1 MTFHSDHIPYHTK
14 FLACFLLVWS
24 LSSGNTMALE
34 ESMSNNL
41 LKIHSFNNF
50 PREVNIFTSFLARA
64 GFYYTG
70 YSDDVRCYACV
81 LTHWKWTSRDDPI
94 AIHRSLTPSCFHVIN
109 LYSTDEHSYSASAN
123 SRQLIIS
130 SAISAYYHP
139 NNTLT
144 TSVPRTDSP
153 YIQIICH
160 TPMHF
165 FNIWQ

>member
-50 PREVNIFTSFLARA
+50 PRQVNIFASFLARA

-70 YSDDVRCYACV
+70 VSDDVRCYACGI
-81 LTHWKWTSRDDPI
+81 THWKWTSRDGPI

-130 SAISAYYHP
+130 SANSA
-139 NNTLT
+139 
-144 TSVPRTDSP
+144 
-153 YIQIICH
+153 
-160 TPMHF
+160 
-165 FNIWQ
+165 